1 MKLNSITQKQL
12 IDIKNQLNKKYDK
25 ISLNNKKELVNCY
38 SDIITV
44 DNILNSYYIPP
55 TFNEELTF
63 FDYLITLIDKITEAE
78 ETLNNYKDY
87 FKVLNNYYFNPG
99 FYELYYKY
107 QNQDY
112 SNKDYIDMVKEFF
125 KDGYEKHNYDK
136 TRLITKAALIL
147 KNELLIRTLNK
158 NGKYLFDDK
167 ICQAYNKKYRLEF
180 S

>member
-1 MKLNSITQKQL
+1 MYHKNQFNGKIFSTKWNIMKLNSITQKQL

-99 FYELYYKY
+99 FY
-107 QNQDY
+107 
-112 SNKDYIDMVKEFF
+112 
-125 KDGYEKHNYDK
+125 
-136 TRLITKAALIL
+136 
-147 KNELLIRTLNK
+147 
-158 NGKYLFDDK
+158 
-167 ICQAYNKKYRLEF
+167 
-180 S
+180 